1 MNSNIA
7 ASHRRGQAVF
17 KGSLVALATPFDSNN
32 RVDYASLKGLVD
44 FHVDAGTDG
53 LVIAGTTGEAAT
65 MNRDEHTELVA
76 KSVEFAAGR
85 LPIVAGTGSNSTRQ
99 TINMSR
105 AVAEA
110 NVDAFLVVVPYY
122 NKPMQEGMFQH
133 FTAIADAVPKPVMM
147 YNVPGRTVA
156 DMQAETVARL
166 AQHENILGIKE
177 ATGDI
182 DRLKQIQALVEDDDF
197 RYYSGDD
204 FTALEFLKEGG
215 HGIVTVSGNVVP
227 AAIARL
233 CRLVADGKLDEA
245 RKLDESLQPLN
256 DALFVESNPIPV
268 KWALNQ
274 MGLIAQYLRLPMTEF
289 TEQHHEQMRNALA
302 IAGVK
307 LEDAA

>member
-1 MNSNIA
+1 M
-7 ASHRRGQAVF
+7 F
-17 KGSLVALATPFDSNN
+17 KGSLVALVTPFDSNN
-32 RVDYASLKGLVD
+32 RVDFASLKGLIE
-44 FHVDAGTDG
+44 FHVSEGTDG

-76 KSVEFAAGR
+76 RSVEFVGGR
-85 LPIVAGTGSNSTRQ
+85 LPVIAGTGSNSTRQ
-99 TINMSR
+99 AINMSQC
-105 AVAEA
+105 VAETG
-110 NVDAFLVVVPYY
+110 VDAFLVVVPYY

-133 FTAIADAVPKPVMM
+133 FTAIADAVPKPVLM

-166 AQHENILGIKE
+166 AEHDNIFGIKE

-182 DRLKQIQALVEDDDF
+182 DRLRQIQALVDDKNF
-197 RYYSGDD
+197 MLYSGDD

-233 CRLVADGKLDEA
+233 CSLVAEGAFDEA
-245 RKLDESLQPLN
+245 KEIDDSLQLLN

-274 MGLIAQYLRLPMTEF
+274 MGLIPPHLRLPMTQIAPE
-289 TEQHHEQMRNALA
+289 HHDQMRAALA
-302 IAGVK
+302 VAGVN
-307 LEDAA
+307 LENAA

>member
-1 MNSNIA
+1 M
-7 ASHRRGQAVF
+7 F

-32 RVDYASLKGLVD
+32 RVDYAALKGLIE
-44 FHVDAGTDG
+44 FHISEGTDG

-76 KSVEFAAGR
+76 RSVEFVDGR
-85 LPIVAGTGSNSTRQ
+85 LPVIAGAGSNSTRQ

-105 AVAEA
+105 CVAETG
-110 NVDAFLVVVPYY
+110 VDALLVVVPYY
-122 NKPMQEGMFQH
+122 NKPVQEGMFQH
-133 FTAIADAVPKPVMM
+133 FTAIADAAPKPVLM

-166 AQHENILGIKE
+166 AVHDNIFGIKE

-182 DRLKQIQALVEDDDF
+182 GRMKQIQALVDDDDF
-197 RYYSGDD
+197 MLYSGDD
-204 FTALEFLKEGG
+204 FSALEFLKEGG

-233 CRLVADGKLDEA
+233 CSLVAQGAFDEA
-245 RKLDESLQPLN
+245 KEIDGSLQPLN

-274 MGLIAQYLRLPMTEF
+274 MGLIPPHLRLPMTQFAPEY
-289 TEQHHEQMRNALA
+289 HDQMRAALTV
-302 IAGVK
+302 AGVN
-307 LEDAA
+307 LENAA